1 MTIEEM
7 NRRRKEL
14 GYSYGQ
20 IAELSGLP
28 AATVQKVLGGIT
40 KSPRRKTVLA
50 LEKVLAPPAPDLRRP
65 AEEYSAEIRRRK
77 GYSELS
83 VQEGVAAYQLQ
94 SGKKQ
99 GEYTLED
106 YYALPDEERVELI
119 DGVIYDMN
127 APLNTHQLI
136 AGHLYYLL
144 FRALTEQKAG
154 CTPFIAPVDVKLD
167 NDNRTMVQP
176 DVILLCDKKKFS
188 KNCLIGAPEF
198 LAEVLSP
205 STRRKDMYLKLQKYA
220 NAGVLEYWIVDPD
233 QRRII
238 VHQFEKNNDITI
250 YSFRDTIPLG
260 ISNGSVSID
269 FSEIDDYVRP
279 FLEME

>member
-28 AATVQKVLGGIT
+28 PATVQKVLGGIT
-40 KSPRRKTVLA
+40 KSPRRKTVVA
-50 LEKVLAPPAPDLRRP
+50 LERVLAAPAAVRGSRSAPYP
-65 AEEYSAEIRRRK
+65 AAEEHR
-77 GYSELS
+77 GYSEYS

-119 DGVIYDMN
+119 DGVIYDMT
-127 APLNTHQLI
+127 APLSTHQLI
-136 AGHLYYLL
+136 AGHLFHLL
-144 FRALTEQKAG
+144 FSALVEQKTS
-154 CTPFIAPVDVKLD
+154 CTPFIAPVDVRLD

-176 DVILLCDKKKFS
+176 DVIVLCDKSKFTKKRL
-188 KNCLIGAPEF
+188 NGAPEF

-205 STRRKDMYLKLQKYA
+205 STRKK
-220 NAGVLEYWIVDPD
+220 IC
-233 QRRII
+233 I
-238 VHQFEKNNDITI
+238 
-250 YSFRDTIPLG
+250 
-260 ISNGSVSID
+260 
-269 FSEIDDYVRP
+269 
-279 FLEME
+279 

>member
-50 LEKVLAPPAPDLRRP
+50 LEKVLAPPAPDLRRT
-65 AEEYSAEIRRRK
+65 AEEYSSEVRQRK
-77 GYSELS
+77 GYSEYS

-119 DGVIYDMN
+119 DGVIYDKN
-127 APLNTHQLI
+127 APLSTHQLI

-144 FRALTEQKAG
+144 FRALAEQKAD

-167 NDNRTMVQP
+167 DDNRTMVQP

-188 KNCLIGAPEF
+188 KKCLTGAPEF

-205 STRRKDMYLKLQKYA
+205 STRRKDLYLKLQKYA

-238 VHQFEKNNDITI
+238 VYQFEKDNDITI

-269 FSEIDDYVRP
+269 FSEIDDYIRP
-279 FLEME
+279 FMETE